1 MKKNLLIAIS
11 VLTLVC
17 GVCSV
22 GAATPSDTTTSGSAV
37 TVDNNHK
44 GGERQKGDMA
54 KVTAVTSDTLTVTKA
69 EKPEK
74 PDNATD
80 DTNRPEPPAK
90 PEGDN
95 SSDTTTPPEKPSDNG
110 DGTDRPE
117 PPTKP
122 EDDNSSDTTTPPE
135 KPSDNSDG
143 TDRPEPP
150 TKPDGDNSSD
160 STTAPEKPSGDK
172 GERPEMKFSS
182 ETTTIDL
189 SSVKIYKMDE
199 NHQKTECT
207 YSDISADDM
216 VTIVYAEDGTTVSE
230 IVINKAP
237 KAEKTS
243 TTEA

>member
-1 MKKNLLIAIS
+1 MKKNLLIALS

-22 GAATPSDTTTSGSAV
+22 GAATPSDTTASGSAV
-37 TVDNNHK
+37 TVENKHK
-44 GGERQKGDMA
+44 DGERQKGDMA
-54 KVTAVTSDTLTVTKA
+54 KVTSVTSDTITVTKA
-69 EKPEK
+69 EKPER

-90 PEGDN
+90 ADG
-95 SSDTTTPPEKPSDNG
+95 DTTTPPEKPSAND

-117 PPTKP
+117 PPA
-122 EDDNSSDTTTPPE
+122 
-135 KPSDNSDG
+135 
-143 TDRPEPP
+143 
-150 TKPDGDNSSD
+150 KPDGD
-160 STTAPEKPSGDK
+160 TTAPEKHSGEK
-172 GERPEMKFSS
+172 GEKPEMKFSS

-189 SSVKIYKMDE
+189 SSVKIYKMGE

-207 YSDISADDM
+207 YSDISADDV

-237 KAEKTS
+237 KTEKTS

>member
-22 GAATPSDTTTSGSAV
+22 GAATTSDTTASGSAV
-37 TVDNNHK
+37 TVENKHK
-44 GGERQKGDMA
+44 DGERQKGDMA
-54 KVTAVTSDTLTVTKA
+54 KVTSVTSDTITVTKA

-90 PEGDN
+90 ADGD
-95 SSDTTTPPEKPSDNG
+95 TATPPEKPSAND
-110 DGTDRPE
+110 
-117 PPTKP
+117 
-122 EDDNSSDTTTPPE
+122 
-135 KPSDNSDG
+135 DG

-150 TKPDGDNSSD
+150 TKPDGD
-160 STTAPEKPSGDK
+160 TTAPEKHSGEK
-172 GERPEMKFSS
+172 GEKPEMKFSS

-189 SSVKIYKMDE
+189 
-199 NHQKTECT
+199 
-207 YSDISADDM
+207 
-216 VTIVYAEDGTTVSE
+216 IVYADDGTTISK

-237 KAEKTS
+237 KTEKTS

>member
-1 MKKNLLIAIS
+1 MKKNLLIALS

-22 GAATPSDTTTSGSAV
+22 GAATPSDTTASGSAV
-37 TVDNNHK
+37 TVENKHK
-44 GGERQKGDMA
+44 DGERQKGDMA
-54 KVTAVTSDTLTVTKA
+54 KVTSVTSDTITVTKA
-69 EKPEK
+69 EKPER

-90 PEGDN
+90 ADG
-95 SSDTTTPPEKPSDNG
+95 DTTTPPEKPSAND

-117 PPTKP
+117 PPAKP
-122 EDDNSSDTTTPPE
+122 E
-135 KPSDNSDG
+135 
-143 TDRPEPP
+143 
-150 TKPDGDNSSD
+150 GD
-160 STTAPEKPSGDK
+160 TTAPEKHSGEK
-172 GERPEMKFSS
+172 GEKPEMKFSS

-189 SSVKIYKMDE
+189 SSVKIYKMGE

-207 YSDISADDM
+207 YSDISADDV
-216 VTIVYAEDGTTVSE
+216 VTIVYADDGTTVSE

-237 KAEKTS
+237 KTEKTS

>member
-22 GAATPSDTTTSGSAV
+22 GAATTSDTTASGSAV
-37 TVDNNHK
+37 TVENKHK
-44 GGERQKGDMA
+44 DGERQKGDMA
-54 KVTAVTSDTLTVTKA
+54 KVTAVTSDTITVTKA

-90 PEGDN
+90 PDGD
-95 SSDTTTPPEKPSDNG
+95 TATPPEKHSAND
-110 DGTDRPE
+110 
-117 PPTKP
+117 
-122 EDDNSSDTTTPPE
+122 
-135 KPSDNSDG
+135 DG

-150 TKPDGDNSSD
+150 TKPDGD
-160 STTAPEKPSGDK
+160 TATPEKHSGEK
-172 GERPEMKFSS
+172 GEKPEMKFSS

-189 SSVKIYKMDE
+189 SSVKIYKMGE

-207 YSDISADDM
+207 YSDISADDV
-216 VTIVYAEDGTTVSE
+216 VTIVYADDGTTVSE

-237 KAEKTS
+237 KTEKTS

>member
-22 GAATPSDTTTSGSAV
+22 GAATTSDTTASGSAV
-37 TVDNNHK
+37 TVENKHK
-44 GGERQKGDMA
+44 DGERQKGDMA
-54 KVTAVTSDTLTVTKA
+54 KVTSVTSDTITVTKA

-90 PEGDN
+90 ADGD
-95 SSDTTTPPEKPSDNG
+95 TATPPEKPSAND
-110 DGTDRPE
+110 
-117 PPTKP
+117 
-122 EDDNSSDTTTPPE
+122 
-135 KPSDNSDG
+135 DG

-150 TKPDGDNSSD
+150 TKPDGD
-160 STTAPEKPSGDK
+160 TTAPEKHSGEN
-172 GERPEMKFSS
+172 GEKPEMKFSS

-189 SSVKIYKMDE
+189 SSVKIYKMGE

-207 YSDISADDM
+207 YSDISADDV
-216 VTIVYAEDGTTVSE
+216 VTIVYADDGTTISK

-237 KAEKTS
+237 KTEKTS

>member
-22 GAATPSDTTTSGSAV
+22 GAATTSDTTASGSAV
-37 TVDNNHK
+37 TVENKHK
-44 GGERQKGDMA
+44 DGERQKGDMA
-54 KVTAVTSDTLTVTKA
+54 KVTSVTSDTITVTKA

-90 PEGDN
+90 ADGD
-95 SSDTTTPPEKPSDNG
+95 TATPPEKPSAND
-110 DGTDRPE
+110 
-117 PPTKP
+117 
-122 EDDNSSDTTTPPE
+122 
-135 KPSDNSDG
+135 DG

-150 TKPDGDNSSD
+150 TKPDGD
-160 STTAPEKPSGDK
+160 TTAPEKHSGEK
-172 GERPEMKFSS
+172 GEKPEMKFSS

-189 SSVKIYKMDE
+189 SSVKIYKMGE

-207 YSDISADDM
+207 YSDISADYV
-216 VTIVYAEDGTTVSE
+216 VTIVYADDGTTISK

-237 KAEKTS
+237 KTEKTS

>member
-22 GAATPSDTTTSGSAV
+22 GAATPSDTTASCSAV
-37 TVDNNHK
+37 TVKNKHK
-44 GGERQKGDMA
+44 DGERQKGDMA
-54 KVTAVTSDTLTVTKA
+54 KVTSVTSDTITVTKA
-69 EKPEK
+69 EKPER

-95 SSDTTTPPEKPSDNG
+95 SSDTTTHPEKPSAND
-110 DGTDRPE
+110 
-117 PPTKP
+117 
-122 EDDNSSDTTTPPE
+122 
-135 KPSDNSDG
+135 DG

-150 TKPDGDNSSD
+150 TKPDGD
-160 STTAPEKPSGDK
+160 TTAPEKPSGEK
-172 GERPEMKFSS
+172 GEKPEMKFSS
-182 ETTTIDL
+182 ETTSIDL
-189 SSVKIYKMDE
+189 SSVKIYKMGE

-216 VTIVYAEDGTTVSE
+216 VTIVYAEDNTTVSE
-230 IVINKAP
+230 IIINKAP
-237 KAEKTS
+237 KTEKTS

>member
-22 GAATPSDTTTSGSAV
+22 GAATTSDTTASGSAV
-37 TVDNNHK
+37 TVENKHK
-44 GGERQKGDMA
+44 DGERQKGDMA
-54 KVTAVTSDTLTVTKA
+54 KVTSVTSDTITVTKA

-90 PEGDN
+90 ADGD
-95 SSDTTTPPEKPSDNG
+95 TATPPEKHSAND
-110 DGTDRPE
+110 
-117 PPTKP
+117 
-122 EDDNSSDTTTPPE
+122 
-135 KPSDNSDG
+135 DG

-150 TKPDGDNSSD
+150 TKPDGD
-160 STTAPEKPSGDK
+160 TTAPEKHSGEK
-172 GERPEMKFSS
+172 GEKPEMKFSS

-189 SSVKIYKMDE
+189 SSVKIYKMGE

-207 YSDISADDM
+207 YSDISADDV
-216 VTIVYAEDGTTVSE
+216 VTIVYADDGTTVSE

-237 KAEKTS
+237 KTEKTS

>member
-22 GAATPSDTTTSGSAV
+22 GAATTSDTTASSSAV
-37 TVDNNHK
+37 TVENKHK
-44 GGERQKGDMA
+44 DGERQKGDMA
-54 KVTAVTSDTLTVTKA
+54 KVTAVTSDTITVTKA

-80 DTNRPEPPAK
+80 DTNRPEPP
-90 PEGDN
+90 
-95 SSDTTTPPEKPSDNG
+95 
-110 DGTDRPE
+110 
-117 PPTKP
+117 
-122 EDDNSSDTTTPPE
+122 
-135 KPSDNSDG
+135 
-143 TDRPEPP
+143 
-150 TKPDGDNSSD
+150 TKPDGD
-160 STTAPEKPSGDK
+160 TTAPEKHSGEK
-172 GERPEMKFSS
+172 PEMKFSS

-189 SSVKIYKMDE
+189 SSVKIYKMGE

-207 YSDISADDM
+207 YSDISADDV
-216 VTIVYAEDGTTVSE
+216 VTIVYADDGTTVSE

-237 KAEKTS
+237 KTEKTS

>member
-11 VLTLVC
+11 VLTLVY

-22 GAATPSDTTTSGSAV
+22 GAATTSDTTASGSAV
-37 TVDNNHK
+37 TVENKHK
-44 GGERQKGDMA
+44 DGERQKGDMA
-54 KVTAVTSDTLTVTKA
+54 KVTAVTSDTITVTKA

-90 PEGDN
+90 ADGD
-95 SSDTTTPPEKPSDNG
+95 TATPPEKPSAND
-110 DGTDRPE
+110 
-117 PPTKP
+117 
-122 EDDNSSDTTTPPE
+122 
-135 KPSDNSDG
+135 DG

-150 TKPDGDNSSD
+150 TKPDGD
-160 STTAPEKPSGDK
+160 TATPEKHSGEK
-172 GERPEMKFSS
+172 GEKPEMKFSS

-189 SSVKIYKMDE
+189 SSVKIYKMGE

-207 YSDISADDM
+207 YSDISADDV
-216 VTIVYAEDGTTVSE
+216 VTIVYADDGTTVSE

-237 KAEKTS
+237 KTEKTS

>member
-22 GAATPSDTTTSGSAV
+22 SAATTSDTTASGSAV
-37 TVDNNHK
+37 TVENKHK
-44 GGERQKGDMA
+44 DGERQKGDMA
-54 KVTAVTSDTLTVTKA
+54 KVTSVTSDTITVTKA
-69 EKPEK
+69 EKPER

-90 PEGDN
+90 ADG
-95 SSDTTTPPEKPSDNG
+95 DTTTPPEKPSAND
-110 DGTDRPE
+110 
-117 PPTKP
+117 
-122 EDDNSSDTTTPPE
+122 
-135 KPSDNSDG
+135 DG

-150 TKPDGDNSSD
+150 TKPDGD
-160 STTAPEKPSGDK
+160 TTAPEKPSGEK
-172 GERPEMKFSS
+172 GEKPEMKFSS
-182 ETTTIDL
+182 ETTSIDL
-189 SSVKIYKMDE
+189 SSVKIYKMGE

-216 VTIVYAEDGTTVSE
+216 VTIVYAEDNTTVSE
-230 IVINKAP
+230 IIINKAP

>member
-22 GAATPSDTTTSGSAV
+22 SAATTSDTTASGSAV
-37 TVDNNHK
+37 TVENKYKD
-44 GGERQKGDMA
+44 GERQKGDMA
-54 KVTAVTSDTLTVTKA
+54 KVTSVTSDTITVTKA
-69 EKPEK
+69 EKPER

-90 PEGDN
+90 PDGDN
-95 SSDTTTPPEKPSDNG
+95 SSDTTTSPEKPSDNG

-122 EDDNSSDTTTPPE
+122 
-135 KPSDNSDG
+135 
-143 TDRPEPP
+143 
-150 TKPDGDNSSD
+150 DGD
-160 STTAPEKPSGDK
+160 TTAPEKPSGEK
-172 GERPEMKFSS
+172 GEKPEIKFSS
-182 ETTTIDL
+182 ETTSIDL

-216 VTIVYAEDGTTVSE
+216 ITIVYAEDGTTVSE
-230 IVINKAP
+230 IIINKAP
-237 KAEKTS
+237 KTEKTS

>member
-22 GAATPSDTTTSGSAV
+22 GAATPSDTTASGSAV
-37 TVDNNHK
+37 TVKNKHK
-44 GGERQKGDMA
+44 DGERQKGDMA
-54 KVTAVTSDTLTVTKA
+54 KVTSVTSDTITVTKA
-69 EKPEK
+69 EKPER

-95 SSDTTTPPEKPSDNG
+95 SSDTTTHPEKPSAND
-110 DGTDRPE
+110 
-117 PPTKP
+117 
-122 EDDNSSDTTTPPE
+122 
-135 KPSDNSDG
+135 DG

-150 TKPDGDNSSD
+150 TKPDGD
-160 STTAPEKPSGDK
+160 TTAPEKPSGEK
-172 GERPEMKFSS
+172 GEKPEMKFSS
-182 ETTTIDL
+182 ETTSIDL
-189 SSVKIYKMDE
+189 SSVKIYKMGE

-207 YSDISADDM
+207 YSDISADDV
-216 VTIVYAEDGTTVSE
+216 VTIVYAEDNTTVSE
-230 IVINKAP
+230 IIINKAP
-237 KAEKTS
+237 KTEKTS

>member
-1 MKKNLLIAIS
+1 MKKNLLIALS

-22 GAATPSDTTTSGSAV
+22 GAATPSDTTASGSAV
-37 TVDNNHK
+37 TVENKHK
-44 GGERQKGDMA
+44 DGERQKGDMA
-54 KVTAVTSDTLTVTKA
+54 KVTSVTSDTITVTKA
-69 EKPEK
+69 EKPER

-90 PEGDN
+90 ADG
-95 SSDTTTPPEKPSDNG
+95 DTTTPPEKPSAND

-122 EDDNSSDTTTPPE
+122 EGDTTTPPE
-135 KPSDNSDG
+135 KH
-143 TDRPEPP
+143 
-150 TKPDGDNSSD
+150 
-160 STTAPEKPSGDK
+160 SGEK
-172 GERPEMKFSS
+172 GEKPEMKFSS
-182 ETTTIDL
+182 ETTTSDL
-189 SSVKIYKMDE
+189 SSVKIYKMGE

-207 YSDISADDM
+207 YSDISADDV

-237 KAEKTS
+237 KTEKTS

>member
-11 VLTLVC
+11 VLTLIC

-22 GAATPSDTTTSGSAV
+22 GAATPSDTTASGSAV
-37 TVDNNHK
+37 TVENKHK
-44 GGERQKGDMA
+44 DGEKQKGDMA
-54 KVTAVTSDTLTVTKA
+54 KVTAVTSDTITVTKA
-69 EKPEK
+69 EKPER

-90 PEGDN
+90 ADG
-95 SSDTTTPPEKPSDNG
+95 DTTTPPEKPSAND

-122 EDDNSSDTTTPPE
+122 E
-135 KPSDNSDG
+135 
-143 TDRPEPP
+143 
-150 TKPDGDNSSD
+150 GDNSSD
-160 STTAPEKPSGDK
+160 STTVPEKPNGDK
-172 GERPEMKFSS
+172 GEKPEMKFSS
-182 ETTTIDL
+182 ETTSIDL
-189 SSVKIYKMDE
+189 SSVKIYKMGE

-216 VTIVYAEDGTTVSE
+216 VTIVYAEDSTTVSE
-230 IVINKAP
+230 IIINKAP

>member
-22 GAATPSDTTTSGSAV
+22 GAATTSDTTASGSAV
-37 TVDNNHK
+37 TVENKHK
-44 GGERQKGDMA
+44 DGERQKGDMA
-54 KVTAVTSDTLTVTKA
+54 KVTSVTSDTITVTKA
-69 EKPEK
+69 EKPER

-90 PEGDN
+90 ADG
-95 SSDTTTPPEKPSDNG
+95 DTTTPPEKPSAND

-122 EDDNSSDTTTPPE
+122 EGDTTTPPE
-135 KPSDNSDG
+135 KH
-143 TDRPEPP
+143 
-150 TKPDGDNSSD
+150 
-160 STTAPEKPSGDK
+160 SGEK
-172 GERPEMKFSS
+172 GEKPEMKFSS

-189 SSVKIYKMDE
+189 SSVKIYKMGE

-207 YSDISADDM
+207 YSDISADDV

-237 KAEKTS
+237 KTEKTS

>member
-22 GAATPSDTTTSGSAV
+22 GAATTSDTTASGSAV
-37 TVDNNHK
+37 TVENKHK
-44 GGERQKGDMA
+44 DGERQKGDMA
-54 KVTAVTSDTLTVTKA
+54 KVTSVTSDTITVTKA

-90 PEGDN
+90 PDGD
-95 SSDTTTPPEKPSDNG
+95 TATPPEKHSAND
-110 DGTDRPE
+110 
-117 PPTKP
+117 
-122 EDDNSSDTTTPPE
+122 
-135 KPSDNSDG
+135 DG

-150 TKPDGDNSSD
+150 TKPDGD
-160 STTAPEKPSGDK
+160 TTAPEKHSGEK
-172 GERPEMKFSS
+172 GEKPEMKFSS

-189 SSVKIYKMDE
+189 SSVKIYKMGE

-207 YSDISADDM
+207 YSDISADDV
-216 VTIVYAEDGTTVSE
+216 VTIVYADDGTTISK

-237 KAEKTS
+237 KTEKTS

>member
-22 GAATPSDTTTSGSAV
+22 GAATTSDTTASGSAV
-37 TVDNNHK
+37 TVENKHK
-44 GGERQKGDMA
+44 DGERQKGDMA
-54 KVTAVTSDTLTVTKA
+54 KVTAVTSDTITVTKA

-74 PDNATD
+74 PDNATG
-80 DTNRPEPPAK
+80 DTDRPEPPAK
-90 PEGDN
+90 ADG
-95 SSDTTTPPEKPSDNG
+95 DTTTPPEKPSAND

-117 PPTKP
+117 PPA
-122 EDDNSSDTTTPPE
+122 
-135 KPSDNSDG
+135 
-143 TDRPEPP
+143 
-150 TKPDGDNSSD
+150 KPDGD
-160 STTAPEKPSGDK
+160 TTAPEKYSGEK
-172 GERPEMKFSS
+172 GEKPEMKFSS

-189 SSVKIYKMDE
+189 SSVKIYKMGE

-207 YSDISADDM
+207 YSDISADDV

-237 KAEKTS
+237 KTEKTS

>member
-22 GAATPSDTTTSGSAV
+22 GAATTSDTTASGSAV
-37 TVDNNHK
+37 TVENKHK
-44 GGERQKGDMA
+44 DGERQKGDMA
-54 KVTAVTSDTLTVTKA
+54 KVTAVTSDTITVTKA

-90 PEGDN
+90 ADG
-95 SSDTTTPPEKPSDNG
+95 DTTTPPEKPSAND

-117 PPTKP
+117 PPA
-122 EDDNSSDTTTPPE
+122 
-135 KPSDNSDG
+135 
-143 TDRPEPP
+143 
-150 TKPDGDNSSD
+150 KPDGD
-160 STTAPEKPSGDK
+160 TTAPEKHSGEK
-172 GERPEMKFSS
+172 GEKPEMKFSS

-189 SSVKIYKMDE
+189 SSVKIYKMGE

-207 YSDISADDM
+207 YSDISADDV

-237 KAEKTS
+237 KTEKTS

>member
-17 GVCSV
+17 GVWSV
-22 GAATPSDTTTSGSAV
+22 GAATTSDTTASGSAV
-37 TVDNNHK
+37 TVENKHK
-44 GGERQKGDMA
+44 DGERQKGDMA
-54 KVTAVTSDTLTVTKA
+54 KVTAVTSDTITVTKA

-74 PDNATD
+74 PDNAT
-80 DTNRPEPPAK
+80 
-90 PEGDN
+90 GD
-95 SSDTTTPPEKPSDNG
+95 
-110 DGTDRPE
+110 
-117 PPTKP
+117 
-122 EDDNSSDTTTPPE
+122 
-135 KPSDNSDG
+135 

-150 TKPDGDNSSD
+150 TKPDGD
-160 STTAPEKPSGDK
+160 TTAPEKHSGEK
-172 GERPEMKFSS
+172 GEKPEMKFSS

-189 SSVKIYKMDE
+189 SSVKIYKMGE

-207 YSDISADDM
+207 YSDISADDV

-237 KAEKTS
+237 KTEKTS

>member
-1 MKKNLLIAIS
+1 MKKNLLIALS

-22 GAATPSDTTTSGSAV
+22 GAATPSDTTASGSAV
-37 TVDNNHK
+37 TVENKHK
-44 GGERQKGDMA
+44 DGERQKGDMA
-54 KVTAVTSDTLTVTKA
+54 KVTSVTSDTITVTKA

-90 PEGDN
+90 PDGD
-95 SSDTTTPPEKPSDNG
+95 TATPPEKHSAND
-110 DGTDRPE
+110 
-117 PPTKP
+117 
-122 EDDNSSDTTTPPE
+122 
-135 KPSDNSDG
+135 DG

-150 TKPDGDNSSD
+150 TKPDGD
-160 STTAPEKPSGDK
+160 TTAPEKHSGEK
-172 GERPEMKFSS
+172 GEKPEMKFSS

-189 SSVKIYKMDE
+189 SSVKIYKMGE

-207 YSDISADDM
+207 YSDISADDV
-216 VTIVYAEDGTTVSE
+216 VTIVYADDGTTVSE

-237 KAEKTS
+237 KTEKTS